1 MIMNVLVFV
10 IMLWSCDILL
20 SQETWVKVFGGSQD
34 ESANKV
40 LNTNDGG
47 LVLIGTTSSNDGD
60 FRGMNK
66 GGIDI
71 FVIKLDSHGDVQWK
85 KTYGGSELDGGTSIT
100 TTPDGGYVLTGYT
113 YSNDGD
119 FKGMNKG
126 DADVL
131 VIKLDSNGDIQW
143 KKVFGGSQ
151 SDEAVSAAVTQ
162 EGEIILMGGTSSNDG
177 DFSGMNKGSE
187 DIFVFRMDSS
197 GTLLWKKLIG
207 GLDFDVSSSSIVT
220 ADGGMVLTGFTYSN
234 DGDFT
239 GTHDYNIYALKLDKR
254 GSVKWKKIL
263 GDANNGCSSVSNT
276 ADSGVVIA
284 GFANW
289 YAPERDLLIFKID
302 FRGQILWRKVFGGK
316 SEEHGMSVTS
326 TRNGDIVLTGYAESD
341 DGDFYDKNMGGK
353 DIFLLSL
360 SQNGD
365 KVWAK
370 TFGGRGKDIATSLSV
385 LDDGG
390 FVITGGTTSDVG
402 DQYNDGDFYGLGKGG
417 ESDIFVI
424 KLDKNGNLQPAEK

>member
-1 MIMNVLVFV
+1 
-10 IMLWSCDILL
+10 
-20 SQETWVKVFGGSQD
+20 
-34 ESANKV
+34 
-40 LNTNDGG
+40 
-47 LVLIGTTSSNDGD
+47 
-60 FRGMNK
+60 
-66 GGIDI
+66 
-71 FVIKLDSHGDVQWK
+71 
-85 KTYGGSELDGGTSIT
+85 
-100 TTPDGGYVLTGYT
+100 
-113 YSNDGD
+113 
-119 FKGMNKG
+119 
-126 DADVL
+126 
-131 VIKLDSNGDIQW
+131 
-143 KKVFGGSQ
+143 
-151 SDEAVSAAVTQ
+151 
-162 EGEIILMGGTSSNDG
+162 
-177 DFSGMNKGSE
+177 
-187 DIFVFRMDSS
+187 
-197 GTLLWKKLIG
+197 
-207 GLDFDVSSSSIVT
+207 
-220 ADGGMVLTGFTYSN
+220 
-234 DGDFT
+234 
-239 GTHDYNIYALKLDKR
+239 
-254 GSVKWKKIL
+254 
-263 GDANNGCSSVSNT
+263 
-276 ADSGVVIA
+276 VIA